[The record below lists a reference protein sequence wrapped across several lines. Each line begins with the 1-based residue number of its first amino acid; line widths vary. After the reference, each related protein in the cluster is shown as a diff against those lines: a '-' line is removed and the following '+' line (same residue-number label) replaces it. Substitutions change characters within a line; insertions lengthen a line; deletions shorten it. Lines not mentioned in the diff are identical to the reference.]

1 MKGGKIL
8 FWITVC
14 GFVVL
19 GSCAFFNAVVLI
31 WLSTGPLMHAKLRL
45 DYFPGWQSV
54 AFGLPAMQR
63 RGGWHDTWP
72 DISNQ
77 QTGVTLPW

>member
-1 MKGGKIL
+1 MKGSKIL

-45 DYFPGWQSV
+45 DYFLDGSLWLLGCLLCSGVVVGMIHGPISQTSK
-54 AFGLPAMQR
+54 PA
-63 RGGWHDTWP
+63 
-72 DISNQ
+72 
-77 QTGVTLPW
+77 